1 MAKTLFLD
9 CGYGISGDMFL
20 SALSGLGVDIDDV
33 HAELKKVITDDFDLS
48 IDQIDQ
54 HGITANHLVLRF
66 KDESL
71 NHFDT
76 GEHHHGHTHHH
87 HDEAAQQNHEHS
99 HDHHHHEHGH
109 SHQHTHY
116 AAIKE
121 NIENSMLSDH
131 VKALSLRMF
140 DNVAQAESKIHGIPV
155 SDIAFHE
162 VGAVDSLVDIIGG
175 CVALDRLGV
184 DTIVATPV
192 ATGYGK
198 VKVAHGLYPVPAP
211 ATLEILQGVPVQDF
225 DIASELTTPTG
236 AAIVKTFAT
245 SFANSM
251 KGKVIKSSYGAGT
264 KKFDHPNVLR
274 AVLLDTADES
284 TQDKTVN
291 QVCELNCEIDDMTG
305 EGLGQLLESVMN
317 DGALDMYYTPMMM
330 KKNRPA
336 YQITL
341 LCKVADADHFKHRL
355 LLETTTFG
363 VRTVLKERAI
373 LNRQFSTLSLANGT
387 LKIKKGYFE
396 NQLVKV
402 TPEFE
407 SVRELADTNGVSYN
421 QMYYQAI
428 AAIQENFEF

>member
-33 HAELKKVITDDFDLS
+33 HDELNKVIADDFDLS
-48 IDQIDQ
+48 IDRIDQ
-54 HGITANHLVLRF
+54 HGITANHLVLKF

-71 NHFDT
+71 NHFDI
-76 GEHHHGHTHHH
+76 GEHYHEHTHHH
-87 HDEAAQQNHEHS
+87 DEVVQHHHEHS

-121 NIENSMLSDH
+121 NIENSALSES

-175 CVALDRLGV
+175 CVALDRLEV
-184 DTIVATPV
+184 DNIVATPV

-236 AAIVKTFAT
+236 AAIIKTFAT

-264 KKFDHPNVLR
+264 KQFEHPNVLR
-274 AVLLDTADES
+274 AVLLETADEA
-284 TQDKTVN
+284 TKDNTVN

-317 DGALDMYYTPMMM
+317 DGALDMYYTPIMM

-336 YQITL
+336 HQITL
-341 LCKVADADHFKHRL
+341 LCKVADANHFKQRL

-363 VRTVLKERAI
+363 VRTVLKGRAI
-373 LNRQFSTLSLANGT
+373 LNRQFSTLPLANGSV
-387 LKIKKGYFE
+387 KIKQGYLE
-396 NQLVKV
+396 GHLVKV

-407 SVRELADTNGVSYN
+407 SVRELADINGVSYN

-428 AAIQENFEF
+428 TAIQENFDF

>member
-48 IDQIDQ
+48 IDRIDQ
-54 HGITANHLVLRF
+54 HGIMANHLVLKF

-71 NHFDT
+71 NHFDA
-76 GEHHHGHTHHH
+76 GVHHHEHEHH
-87 HDEAAQQNHEHS
+87 HDEVVQHHHEHS

-121 NIENSMLSDH
+121 NIENSALSES

-175 CVALDRLGV
+175 CVALDQLGV
-184 DTIVATPV
+184 DNIVATPV

-236 AAIVKTFAT
+236 AAIIKTFAT

-264 KKFDHPNVLR
+264 KQFDHPNVLR
-274 AVLLDTADES
+274 AALLETADKATKDS
-284 TQDKTVN
+284 TVN

-317 DGALDMYYTPMMM
+317 DGALDMYYTPIMM

-341 LCKVADADHFKHRL
+341 LCKVADADHFKQRL
-355 LLETTTFG
+355 LLESTTFG
-363 VRTVLKERAI
+363 VRTILKEREI
-373 LNRQFSTLSLANGT
+373 LTRQFSTLPLANGSV
-387 LKIKKGYFE
+387 KIKQGYFE
-396 NQLVKV
+396 GQLVKV

-428 AAIQENFEF
+428 VAIQENFDF